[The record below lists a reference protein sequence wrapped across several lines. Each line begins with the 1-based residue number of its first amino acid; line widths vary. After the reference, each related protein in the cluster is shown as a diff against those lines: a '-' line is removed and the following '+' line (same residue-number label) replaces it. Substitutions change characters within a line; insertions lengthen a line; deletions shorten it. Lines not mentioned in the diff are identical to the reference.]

1 VKLSP
6 RQWLAVVLLA
16 IFVYISISLAPPF
29 VDNLRLQRYVEEITR
44 SSPITPRSP
53 EEVRSQ
59 VVQRARQL
67 GMPVEAKDV
76 QVEIAGA
83 RTRITVRYLVEVS
96 IPGYTVKLHF
106 APSAG
111 S

>member
-1 VKLSP
+1 MKLSP
-6 RQWLAVVLLA
+6 RQWLAVALLA
-16 IFVYISISLAPPF
+16 VFVYISASLAPYF
-29 VDNLRLQRYVEEITR
+29 VDNLRLQRYVEEITH

-53 EEVRSQ
+53 EWVRAQ

-67 GMPVEAKDV
+67 GLPVEANDV
-76 QVEIAGA
+76 QVEITGA